1 MFLVC
6 ASLKNRSSSMMK
18 TCSLLLLSVDF
29 SKYSERGN
37 FRSIVAP
44 SPHPG
49 ALRCVFFSRAIGSK
63 LVLQTRS
70 RQPQFRESAA
80 FTSTRTIL
88 CCQSMEIQGSSAVW
102 GLPFLSA
109 NHYVQHFSANYLY
122 QKFSTTASQSHVSL
136 KYLII
141 SEDADAKNKLHLSL
155 ADMHCSPKSTGCA
168 IIETCFLRY

>member
-29 SKYSERGN
+29 SKYSEGGN

-109 NHYVQHFSANYLY
+109 NHYVQHF
-122 QKFSTTASQSHVSL
+122 FSEL
-136 KYLII
+136 FI
-141 SEDADAKNKLHLSL
+141 SEIQYYRFSISRFVKISYH
-155 ADMHCSPKSTGCA
+155 
-168 IIETCFLRY
+168 I